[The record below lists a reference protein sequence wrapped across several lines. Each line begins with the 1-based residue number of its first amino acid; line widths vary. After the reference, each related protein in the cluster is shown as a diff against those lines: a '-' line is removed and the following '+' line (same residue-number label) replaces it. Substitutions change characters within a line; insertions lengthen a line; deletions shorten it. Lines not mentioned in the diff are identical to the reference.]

1 MPQVTH
7 EQQFI
12 TKFAYARTLSSCS
25 NKKTAADS
33 QERRLGTSQRRP
45 YWSPRCIEKDFTPA
59 IACQIIALIESI
71 VDTKTK
77 AAGNTFA
84 VDNSFVNKRE
94 MTLIPFA

>member
-1 MPQVTH
+1 MSLAT
-7 EQQFI
+7 
-12 TKFAYARTLSSCS
+12 
-25 NKKTAADS
+25 
-33 QERRLGTSQRRP
+33 RRKILLLRR
-45 YWSPRCIEKDFTPA
+45 

-71 VDTKTK
+71 VDTRTK